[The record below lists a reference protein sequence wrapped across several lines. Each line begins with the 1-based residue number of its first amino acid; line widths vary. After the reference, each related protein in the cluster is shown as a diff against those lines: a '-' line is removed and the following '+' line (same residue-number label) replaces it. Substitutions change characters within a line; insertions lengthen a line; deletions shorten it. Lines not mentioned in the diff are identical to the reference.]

1 MRNGLFFSGG
11 GWVYTHG
18 QFFGVFFEFELEK
31 LLAMPRRRILSV
43 LSISEAPDLAAQMG
57 MGMKSIAIR
66 GQGAGLVPHRSMK
79 EEWLA
84 LGMRDRVMKVPFGVV
99 HRLHFPSERVVQ
111 KQGNYEETL
120 VPLLT

>member
-1 MRNGLFFSGG
+1 MGGYILKGNFLEFSSNSN
-11 GWVYTHG
+11 WK
-18 QFFGVFFEFELEK
+18 K

-79 EEWLA
+79 EE
-84 LGMRDRVMKVPFGVV
+84 LG
-99 HRLHFPSERVVQ
+99 
-111 KQGNYEETL
+111 
-120 VPLLT
+120 